1 MNNRN
6 NIIAKIGRQNTI
18 RIFEAGSGRLM
29 REIAVNGTVC
39 DNVVCEETSVSVEV
53 ISEGKKY
60 KYNYNPVTGS
70 LKSREL
76 V

>member
-6 NIIAKIGRQNTI
+6 NVIVKLGRQNTI

-39 DNVVCEETSVSVEV
+39 DNPVCEETSVS
-53 ISEGKKY
+53 
-60 KYNYNPVTGS
+60 
-70 LKSREL
+70 L
-76 V
+76 

>member
-1 MNNRN
+1 MNNRD

-18 RIFEAGSGRLM
+18 RIFEAVSGRLM
-29 REIAVNGTVC
+29 REIAVKDTIC
-39 DNVVCEETSVSVEV
+39 DNPVCEETDVSVEV

-60 KYNYNPVTGS
+60 KVKYNPVTGA
-70 LKSREL
+70 LKEREL